1 MLKLRFVIL
10 NLVNFFLFF
19 IIVISKASLALAE
32 NQIIIQSTTSTANS
46 GLLDAILPVFEKDSG
61 VKARVVAV
69 GTGQAIK
76 NAANGDAD
84 ILLVHS
90 KAAEEAFVSAGWG
103 VKRYDVM
110 YNDFVLVGPY
120 QDPAKILGMQN
131 VTDAL
136 KLILDSNS
144 SFISRGDNSGTHIAE
159 KRLWEYAKIGEAE
172 LSGGWYREIGSGMG
186 ATLNMASAVDAYT
199 LSDRATWLSF
209 GNKGTLKV
217 MVEEDPRLFNQYG
230 VIAVSANRYPSV
242 NQKGARKFIKWLTG
256 RKGQAQIAKFK
267 VNGRQ
272 LFFPNAAD
280 Y

>member
-1 MLKLRFVIL
+1 MLKLRLVIL

-32 NQIIIQSTTSTANS
+32 NQIIIQSTTSTAHS

-110 YNDFVLVGPY
+110 YSIY
-120 QDPAKILGMQN
+120 
-131 VTDAL
+131 
-136 KLILDSNS
+136 
-144 SFISRGDNSGTHIAE
+144 
-159 KRLWEYAKIGEAE
+159 
-172 LSGGWYREIGSGMG
+172 
-186 ATLNMASAVDAYT
+186 
-199 LSDRATWLSF
+199 
-209 GNKGTLKV
+209 
-217 MVEEDPRLFNQYG
+217 YG
-230 VIAVSANRYPSV
+230 FY
-242 NQKGARKFIKWLTG
+242 FYIK
-256 RKGQAQIAKFK
+256 
-267 VNGRQ
+267 
-272 LFFPNAAD
+272 